1 MKGLFYT
8 ALGLQLSGM
17 AAVGLCLFAGL
28 KNGDYGKVE
37 LAQLILGSFFF
48 YAGSYLKGK
57 AHN

>member
-1 MKGLFYT
+1 MRGLFYT

-28 KNGDYGKVE
+28 KNGDYGKIE

-48 YAGSYLKGK
+48 YVGSYLKGK
-57 AHN
+57 AHS